1 MLSKVLNV
9 QNNKNSLMKTLQ
21 EKDFLLE
28 RITALEIKQT
38 AELQQLKLQF
48 HSTVEQLNPLYF
60 VKNTFKKL
68 TTDPE
73 LKSSLLDNAVSIT
86 SHYLSKNTLLG
97 NFQKPIRNI
106 IGNVIQTVLNKI
118 SPTKPKIS

>member
-1 MLSKVLNV
+1 
-9 QNNKNSLMKTLQ
+9 MKTLQ